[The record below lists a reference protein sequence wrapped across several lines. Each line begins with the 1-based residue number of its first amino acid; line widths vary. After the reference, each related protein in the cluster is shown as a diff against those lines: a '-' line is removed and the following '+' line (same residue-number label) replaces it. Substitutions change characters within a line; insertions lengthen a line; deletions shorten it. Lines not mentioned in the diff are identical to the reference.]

1 MKKRRLTLGN
11 VYLFIAFLLMYA
23 PIIVLV
29 VFSFNKGASTSVFTG
44 FSFKWYSSLFA
55 DEETMSALKNT
66 LLLAGLSAVISTVIG
81 TAAAVG
87 ISYMKKWQQKAVNF
101 ITNIPMMNP
110 DIVTGVSM
118 LLLFVFAGTLM
129 GLDVLGFWTLLIAH
143 ITFNI
148 PYVILSV
155 QPVLGRIDPHLSE
168 AARDL
173 GCTPVS
179 AFFKV
184 VLPSISSGIITG
196 FIMAFTLSVDDF
208 VISVFTSGS
217 SFMTLPL
224 HIYSMTKKP
233 VRPSMNAL
241 ATLLFVTVF
250 VLLVAINIY
259 SSRNEKK
266 DRKKAGRAKV

>member
-1 MKKRRLTLGN
+1 
-11 VYLFIAFLLMYA
+11 
-23 PIIVLV
+23 
-29 VFSFNKGASTSVFTG
+29 
-44 FSFKWYSSLFA
+44 
-55 DEETMSALKNT
+55 
-66 LLLAGLSAVISTVIG
+66 
-81 TAAAVG
+81 
-87 ISYMKKWQQKAVNF
+87 
-101 ITNIPMMNP
+101 
-110 DIVTGVSM
+110 
-118 LLLFVFAGTLM
+118 
-129 GLDVLGFWTLLIAH
+129 
-143 ITFNI
+143 
-148 PYVILSV
+148 
-155 QPVLGRIDPHLSE
+155 VLGRIDPHLSE

-196 FIMAFTLSVDDF
+196 FMMAFTLSVDDF